1 MPMADFGHWRK
12 AASMLAR
19 LSSDTATR
27 GSLQAKLLLFAT
39 LRELPLAQIQELEKM
54 MNSVDVSNSNLLS
67 NWVDLKFNEVLI
79 KEKLTQISEYVQYR
93 DIFLDQ
99 IEAKELAG
107 MTVDQLRTVTRAMFN
122 RGEDIQTAIRQ
133 AAPGPDFVP
142 GP

>member
-1 MPMADFGHWRK
+1 
-12 AASMLAR
+12 MLAR

>member
-1 MPMADFGHWRK
+1 
-12 AASMLAR
+12 
-19 LSSDTATR
+19 
-27 GSLQAKLLLFAT
+27 
-39 LRELPLAQIQELEKM
+39 